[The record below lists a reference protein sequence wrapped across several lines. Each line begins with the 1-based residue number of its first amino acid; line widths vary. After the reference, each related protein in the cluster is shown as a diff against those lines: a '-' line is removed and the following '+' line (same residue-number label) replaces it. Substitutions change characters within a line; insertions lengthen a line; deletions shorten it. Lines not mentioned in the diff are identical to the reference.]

1 MSVLASPP
9 STARRSPPRPRVGH
23 TRPLPPPS
31 NGHAPSYPERDT
43 RSRFWWGQ
51 RSRGGLPSRWG
62 KRGQGVRTE
71 RKGSDTRI
79 ERDEETPLVQ
89 RRRAALLRECILV
102 KCTVSTYVRD
112 NEDRG
117 CRDLYG
123 STDGVSTRHS
133 CRYDCIALID
143 LKSRQNRIIPRSNF
157 SFFFFLKQLATCGDA
172 HTKLT
177 RRDAREKRIPTSL
190 L

>member
-9 STARRSPPRPRVGH
+9 STAQRSPLRPRVGH

-102 KCTVSTYVRD
+102 KCTVSTYGITKTAGAETSTVYRWRIYTPLVPLRLHRFDRFKVKIERNYPSVR
-112 NEDRG
+112 
-117 CRDLYG
+117 CF
-123 STDGVSTRHS
+123 
-133 CRYDCIALID
+133 
-143 LKSRQNRIIPRSNF
+143 F
-157 SFFFFLKQLATCGDA
+157 S
-172 HTKLT
+172 
-177 RRDAREKRIPTSL
+177 
-190 L
+190 